1 MDEFKWNSERVAN
14 VIGARALG
22 RKVYPL
28 DQGLTVFKFGTPS
41 GLVNWIETR
50 NGSKT
55 GVRQAVA
62 LAEAL
67 EGAGYSGCLLPKGIS
82 INGEG
87 WLAMVM
93 TANHADIRPR
103 GIRRLMQVH
112 QQSLIYGVL

>member
-1 MDEFKWNSERVAN
+1 MDQFEWNSEIVAN
-14 VIGARALG
+14 VIGAKALG

-50 NGSKT
+50 NDSKT

-67 EGAGYSGCLLPKGIS
+67 EGGGYSGCLLPKGIS

-87 WLAMVM
+87 WLAMVV
-93 TANHADIRPR
+93 TSNRSDIRPY
-103 GIRRLMQVH
+103 GIRKLMQLH
-112 QQSLIYGVL
+112 KQSFPYGVI